1 MFKNN
6 PKYKLGFLIFTI
18 FVFTVSS
25 VNDFYAFSFY
35 KEGMRLISGIIF
47 GILAVVYAT
56 DLYEFKKQK

>member
-6 PKYKLGFLIFTI
+6 PKYKLGFLILTI
-18 FVFTVSS
+18 FVLTVVSI
-25 VNDFYAFSFY
+25 NNFYAFSIY